1 MSETAQAKHAT
12 GDGPVVNRTR
22 MPFELD
28 GGVGARASL
37 GLIVLATDGTIE
49 AEFRRV
55 LAALPGVALYQSRIL
70 NSAAITP
77 ETLKAME
84 SGIAPAADVILPGEP
99 LDVVA
104 YGCTSASMV
113 IGEERVAACIR
124 QARPEVACTTPL
136 TGALAALRA
145 LGARR
150 IALLTPYI
158 DRINRFMR
166 HYIEARG
173 IAVPVMGSFNE
184 EDDRKVARISPA
196 SVRDA
201 ALELGRSEHV
211 DGVFV
216 SCTNIRLLDVVA
228 ELESELGKPVTSSN
242 HAIAW
247 HALRLAGIGDD
258 LPQFGKLFT
267 KPLPTA

>member
-1 MSETAQAKHAT
+1 MSDTARASDAT
-12 GDGPVVNRTR
+12 SDDPVVNRTH

-49 AEFRRV
+49 YEFRRV
-55 LAALPGVALYQSRIL
+55 LEALPGVALYESRIL
-70 NSAAITP
+70 NSASITP

-84 SGIAPAADVILPGEP
+84 NGIAPATEMILPGEP

-124 QARPEVACTTPL
+124 RARPEVACTTPI

-145 LGARR
+145 LGAKR

-158 DRINRFMR
+158 DEINRFMR
-166 HYIEARG
+166 DYIEARG
-173 IAVPVMGSFNE
+173 FTVPVMGSFNE

-211 DGVFV
+211 DSVFV
-216 SCTNIRLLDVVA
+216 SCTNIRLLDVVT
-228 ELESELGKPVTSSN
+228 ELEAELGKPVTSSN

-247 HALRLAGIGDD
+247 HALRLAEIGDE
-258 LPQFGKLFT
+258 LPQFGTLFT
-267 KPLPTA
+267 KPLPAG